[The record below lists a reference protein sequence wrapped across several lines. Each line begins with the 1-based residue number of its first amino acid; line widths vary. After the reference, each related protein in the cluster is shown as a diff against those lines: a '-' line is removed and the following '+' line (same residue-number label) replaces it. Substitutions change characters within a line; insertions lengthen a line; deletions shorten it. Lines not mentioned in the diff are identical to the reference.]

1 MRVVMAGA
9 ELVGGTVAKSPAEAH
24 ECTAIDVSRT
34 RLEAVSHAYDVRIVH
49 HLLALTVGTL
59 GPAPEA
65 KAEAGGAGVFTA
77 LGAAA
82 A

>member
-1 MRVVMAGA
+1 MAGA
-9 ELVGGTVAKSPAEAH
+9 GLVGGTVVKSPAEAH
-24 ECTAIDVSRT
+24 ECTAIDVGRT

-49 HLLALTVGTL
+49 HLLALAVGTL
-59 GPAPEA
+59 GPALDA